1 MNIVINKNEAEKYL
15 ATLDNSNWDFR
26 DSDMAQIVQG
36 IMKTGINI
44 FPDTIKVVRTGS
56 GTPLEYVTDKL
67 RTANISVI
75 ASRTVSIANQ

>member
-1 MNIVINKNEAEKYL
+1 
-15 ATLDNSNWDFR
+15 
-26 DSDMAQIVQG
+26 MAQIVQG
-36 IMKTGINI
+36 IMKAGINI

-75 ASRTVSIANQ
+75 ANRTVSIANQ